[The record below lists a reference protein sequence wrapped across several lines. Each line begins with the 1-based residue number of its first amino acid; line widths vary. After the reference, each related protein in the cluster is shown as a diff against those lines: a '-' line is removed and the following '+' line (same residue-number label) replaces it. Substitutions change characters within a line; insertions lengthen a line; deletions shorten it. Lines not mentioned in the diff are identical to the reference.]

1 MRKPY
6 PISNN
11 RQPSRAIYPRPDR
24 RMAGRISLLDIHEE
38 IQHPA
43 HRGLAGA
50 RRLKIVRIEQSTVLS
65 DALGDAR
72 PPFSAP
78 APVRAP
84 APAPSHPKAPSR
96 RPLSPPP
103 SEPPELEVW
112 LEDKYVRLR
121 RVGEMVTDEA
131 RNFYEVNG
139 RKLRPLGELVSD
151 ERGIVFEIQPASEIK
166 APEDAK
172 EKTNSGSI
180 DQEQATPASTNRASR
195 RVETP
200 SQPARAQAVQA
211 AASPGYRK
219 IVADPGL
226 YLKIPWARIKNELTT
241 QLKHPEKLRDDDVIE
256 CYAQI
261 YEAER
266 TLAASELAAHEFGD
280 ASLASHFHPLTQNK
294 AQALGAPQ
302 LFKPTREPFETRAA
316 SRQIHAGQRVFCIWP
331 VFDPTAGRAKPSE
344 PIAKPDES
352 ATTPHRQ
359 IPHQYLNPLQFKYS
373 REEVLYDM
381 KSALGTLP
389 PEAGSLARWF
399 FIYPLR
405 MLKAFITSVM
415 CTRRMKKWRAMLDG
429 KNHDEQLW
437 AVTPPRSFPY
447 HAGVRRWA
455 EEKLSRAGYDHRRM
469 FLEWEIFWRR
479 KGWN

>member
-1 MRKPY
+1 MEMHMRKPY
-6 PISNN
+6 PITNH
-11 RQPSRAIYPRPDR
+11 RQPSRAIYSRPDQR
-24 RMAGRISLLDIHEE
+24 LAGRISLLDIQEE
-38 IQHPA
+38 IQPPA

-65 DALGDAR
+65 DALEDAR
-72 PPFSAP
+72 PPFSAS
-78 APVRAP
+78 AP
-84 APAPSHPKAPSR
+84 AGSHPEAQSR

-103 SEPPELEVW
+103 SEPPELELW
-112 LEDKYVRLR
+112 LGGKYVRLR

-131 RNFYEVNG
+131 GNFYEVNG
-139 RKLRPLGELVSD
+139 RRLRPLGELVSD
-151 ERGIVFEIQPASEIK
+151 ERGIIFEIQPASEIK
-166 APEDAK
+166 VPENTK
-172 EKTNSGSI
+172 EKTNSSSI
-180 DQEQATPASTNRASR
+180 GQEQATPASKNSASR
-195 RVETP
+195 RVETR
-200 SQPARAQAVQA
+200 SQPASAQAVQP

-266 TLAASELAAHEFGD
+266 TLAASDLAAHEFGH
-280 ASLASHFHPLTQNK
+280 ASLASQFHPLTQNK

-302 LFKPTREPFETRAA
+302 LFKPTRKPFERQAA

-331 VFDPTAGRAKPSE
+331 VYDPTVGRANPSE
-344 PIAKPDES
+344 PIAKPEES
-352 ATTPHRQ
+352 ATTPRNQ
-359 IPHQYLNPLQFKYS
+359 IPNQYLNPLQFKYS

-405 MLKAFITSVM
+405 ILKAFITWVM
-415 CTRRMKKWRAMLDG
+415 SRRRMKKWRTMLDG

-447 HAGVRRWA
+447 HPSIRRWA
-455 EEKLSRAGYDHRRM
+455 EERLSQAGYDPRRM